1 MRIQDLNKV
10 KLSKYILE
18 KLNFKIEDERFV
30 IDINEEQLYLR
41 PCAFGGYIW
50 GVYCVD
56 DDLEYNG
63 TFELYSAPSI
73 KYVHELLILFKLLSG
88 SNLDI
93 RELLR

>member
-41 PCAFGGYIW
+41 PCVFVVYIW
-50 GVYCVD
+50 GV
-56 DDLEYNG
+56 
-63 TFELYSAPSI
+63 
-73 KYVHELLILFKLLSG
+73 
-88 SNLDI
+88 
-93 RELLR
+93 